1 MVAGIRAA
9 LAIGICTA
17 DMVALEARKAA
28 ESEGRSPTVT
38 ATTPLPEPV
47 TPPDLQLPSLTERRA
62 ARLPADQ
69 RPLPALDRWDQ
80 LLHHPRREAP

>member
-9 LAIGICTA
+9 LAINVCTA
-17 DMVALEARKAA
+17 DVVAVEARKAA
-28 ESEGRSPTVT
+28 ESEGRSPTV
-38 ATTPLPEPV
+38 TTPLPEPV

-62 ARLPADQ
+62 TRLPADQ

-80 LLHHPRREAP
+80 LLHRPGREAP